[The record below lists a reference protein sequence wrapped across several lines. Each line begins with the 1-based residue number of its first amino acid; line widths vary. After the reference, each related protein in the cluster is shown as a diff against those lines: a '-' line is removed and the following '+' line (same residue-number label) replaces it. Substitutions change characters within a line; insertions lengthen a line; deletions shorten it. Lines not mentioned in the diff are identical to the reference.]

1 MVLLERITPSTR
13 GKRSVLFIL
22 TMVTIIDSL
31 QCRTLIMRDSPYPK
45 LHHIMEANAIIQL
58 ILLAIYVLT
67 LIPAGNDSESHY
79 EELLTNENSGE
90 RTSLLRNSFT
100 RNELSLRRENF

>member
-1 MVLLERITPSTR
+1 MSYFNYERFAISKITAYYGS
-13 GKRSVLFIL
+13 
-22 TMVTIIDSL
+22 
-31 QCRTLIMRDSPYPK
+31 
-45 LHHIMEANAIIQL
+45 HAIIQL

-67 LIPAGNDSESHY
+67 LIPAGTDSESHY
-79 EELLTNENSGE
+79 EELLTNENTGE